1 MELGVQNMEHMVST
15 FHVMSHHMDHK
26 RRLFSQTCRGYAVIV
41 TGILDWKRQKNG
53 TETCWKAKL

>member
-41 TGILDWKRQKNG
+41 TGILD
-53 TETCWKAKL
+53 